1 MSLIIEKTKQ
11 NWDIKIHN
19 KIKHC
24 PYFIVDNWYTEEEEK
39 RVWSELDFYSHTE
52 HAKIEKAENT
62 VVARDNDGISKSNAY
77 RFHMWD
83 YYTPKGQNISH
94 IMNCLYK
101 QRSIEFHDIVK
112 NALPQHYNN
121 FIATDT
127 DGTMISYYD
136 KAKYYKSHSDT
147 VQFTCLIWL
156 YKQPKRF
163 FGGNLKLI
171 DGNATIECISNRM
184 ILFPSYLQH
193 EVTEVKSK
201 EDIEFGY
208 GRYCMTHFYNWTG
221 RV

>member
-62 VVARDNDGISKSNAY
+62 VVAKDNDGISKSNAY

-208 GRYCMTHFYNWTG
+208 GRYCITHFYNWTG

>member
-208 GRYCMTHFYNWTG
+208 GRYCITHFYNWT
-221 RV
+221 RRS